1 MILMNFSNDRLNFKH
16 AFWAANS
23 RQKGIFEANTVIL
36 GILGA

>member
-23 RQKGIFEANTVIL
+23 RQKGIFGATTDIL
-36 GILGA
+36 GVLGA